1 MERVDFFVKEER
13 SIVMNEIKNIKGL
26 KDMRM
31 YLKVMDVRGVRYN
44 EIINR
49 LVENGLERG
58 R

>member
-31 YLKVMDVRGVRYN
+31 Y
-44 EIINR
+44 
-49 LVENGLERG
+49 
-58 R
+58 